1 MAPKRTRAF
10 VVTNWNLNTAEIFEA
25 NKRQIRFVAFG
36 EETCPTTGTRHH
48 QVFVYYHNLKS
59 TTTLTLNKIG
69 KEWGAIHC
77 RVAPMYGN
85 FVQNEAYCSK
95 EGTYTKLGDE
105 PKQGARGDLVE
116 TCTLLRNG
124 TISADFVAQEDPVAY
139 HMYGRTLIHAETMF
153 LRTRFRTEMTQ
164 CKWYWGATG
173 VGKSH
178 KAFAGYSNETH
189 YVKDLETKWWDGY
202 KQQDTVILNEFRGQ
216 LTFSFLL
223 SLIDK
228 WPLTV
233 CVRNK
238 ESIPFTSKL
247 VIITSSVHP
256 KDIYKNVLT
265 SDESLAQLER
275 RCKIKELVRVFV

>member
-1 MAPKRTRAF
+1 MKTRSF
-10 VVTNWNLNTAEIFEA
+10 VITNWNLNTTEVYE
-25 NKRQIRFVAFG
+25 KYKSQIRFIAFG
-36 EETCPTTGTRHH
+36 KETCPTTRRQHH
-48 QVFVYYHNLKS
+48 QCFLYFHNPRATGARALK
-59 TTTLTLNKIG
+59 TIG
-69 KEWGAIHC
+69 QMFGPVHC
-77 RVAPMYGN
+77 HVEPMRGN

-95 EGTYTKLGDE
+95 ESVLTKLGEE
-105 PKQGARGDLVE
+105 PKQGARGDLME

-124 TISADFVAQEDPVAY
+124 TISVDSVACEDPSAF
-139 HMYGRTLIHAETMF
+139 HMYGRTFMHAETLY
-153 LRTRFRTEMTQ
+153 LRSKWRTEMTL
-164 CKWYWGATG
+164 CKWYWGKTG

-178 KAFAGYSNETH
+178 KAFKDFNNDTH

-202 KQQDTVILNEFRGQ
+202 KQQDIVILNEFRGQ

-233 CVRNK
+233 PVRNR

-256 KDIYKNVLT
+256 KDIYKNVL
-265 SDESLAQLER
+265 SCDESLAQLER
-275 RCKIKELVRVFV
+275 RCKIKELVKL